1 MSNGPI
7 DLTKLPAPKVI
18 DDLSFETI
26 FNGMRDD
33 LITLDSSLADVLF
46 LESEPIVK
54 LLQISAMRELLLRQR
69 INNSA
74 KAVMIAYASDSDL
87 DQLAALLKVERLVI
101 APANPGAIPPTL
113 AIYESDDSFR
123 ARIQLAL
130 DGLSTA
136 GPERAY
142 IFHALSASGEVLDVS
157 VDAPRFELHVP
168 NSAAAA
174 ELPENAIVLIPT
186 HTAGLTAPVPGDVA
200 ISVLSRFGNGTA
212 DEALIETVN
221 TRVSDDGIR
230 PMTDNVHVRSA
241 EIINYSITATVY
253 TLPGPDSDIVMQQ
266 AQISINAFVTE
277 MRRVGRSVNLSGI
290 YAALHVPGV
299 HKVELS
305 SPLSNVICNK
315 SQAAH
320 CESVVL
326 NYGGINQ

>member
-54 LLQISAMRELLLRQR
+54 LLQISAMRELMLRQR

-142 IFHALSASGEVLDVS
+142 IFHALSASGEILDVS

-221 TRVSDDGIR
+221 ARVSDDGIR

-241 EIINYSITATVY
+241 EIINYSIAATVY

-266 AQISINAFVTE
+266 AQISINEFVTE

-305 SPLSNVICNK
+305 SPLSNVICTK